1 MELGEYPFSKRYGWV
16 QDKFGVSWQLM
27 LTDPAG
33 EPRPFLIPS
42 FMFANDNVNRAAEAL
57 ELLHRD
63 IRPREDRQRCALS
76 AGAG

>member
-16 QDKFGVSWQLM
+16 RDKFGVSWQLM

-42 FMFANDNVNRAAEAL
+42 FMFANDNVNRASEAL
-57 ELLHRD
+57 DYYSATFADSR
-63 IRPREDRQRCALS
+63 IGNVARTRS
-76 AGAG
+76 AG